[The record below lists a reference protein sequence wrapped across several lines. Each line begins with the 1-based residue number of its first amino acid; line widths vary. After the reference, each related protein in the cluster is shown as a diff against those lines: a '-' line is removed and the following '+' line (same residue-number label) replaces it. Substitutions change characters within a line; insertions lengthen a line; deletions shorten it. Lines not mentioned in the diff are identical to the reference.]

1 MSVCIQCVPSIPFEL
16 IKSWGM
22 RSCASCCA
30 SKTTWWTSWDGQ
42 RRRMRVAYT
51 RRIETSIY
59 THERERERGR
69 GKGNRENTGRQSFPP
84 ILHFL
89 FFAHWQGERKSFCSQ
104 KVAMTREWNIKRATV
119 GRDREGHRV
128 RRGGEKRKKKEEK
141 CRTRQLFLPFFFFPQ
156 VIYYFFFLFES
167 EMPRASW
174 SKKLCRSMAN
184 PSDALPRTAAVDGC
198 DSRPRPAV
206 SQLRRPRNSM
216 ALMMP

>member
-42 RRRMRVAYT
+42 RRRMRGIHPTNRNFYLH
-51 RRIETSIY
+51 
-59 THERERERGR
+59 THERERERERER

-128 RRGGEKRKKKEEK
+128 RRGEKEEK
-141 CRTRQLFLPFFFFPQ
+141 EKKRRNVEHGNFFLPFFLSPG
-156 VIYYFFFLFES
+156 YLLFLLPF
-167 EMPRASW
+167 RIG
-174 SKKLCRSMAN
+174 
-184 PSDALPRTAAVDGC
+184 DAAR
-198 DSRPRPAV
+198 
-206 SQLRRPRNSM
+206 QLIEKTLSLNG
-216 ALMMP
+216 